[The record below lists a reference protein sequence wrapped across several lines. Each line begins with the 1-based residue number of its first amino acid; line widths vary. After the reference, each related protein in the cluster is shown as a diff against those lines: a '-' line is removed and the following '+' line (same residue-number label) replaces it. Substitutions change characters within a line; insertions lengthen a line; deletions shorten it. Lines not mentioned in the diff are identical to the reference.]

1 MEENHTTD
9 TQLSKN
15 NFLKKL
21 RNHTQQLHTAL
32 EEHPISASLF
42 KPTVNRAD
50 YVRYLQLMFETVSS
64 FERDYYPILASV
76 LDDID
81 QRRKTPWLEQDL
93 ITLGVPVPL
102 SSALINAS
110 SFPRPLYYLLG
121 KMYVLEGSTLG
132 GAVIY
137 RQLQPI
143 LQFSPEKG
151 GRYFYGYGA
160 QTGKMWKLFMEV
172 LATIAIEKEGEQ
184 EILQG
189 ANAQFAAM
197 KAYFDQQISTPNDYQ
212 QYR

>member
-1 MEENHTTD
+1 
-9 TQLSKN
+9 
-15 NFLKKL
+15 
-21 RNHTQQLHTAL
+21 
-32 EEHPISASLF
+32 
-42 KPTVNRAD
+42 
-50 YVRYLQLMFETVSS
+50 MFEIVSG
-64 FERDYYPILASV
+64 FEREYYPILASV
-76 LDDID
+76 LNDID

-93 ITLGVPVPL
+93 ITLGASAPP
-102 SSALINAS
+102 SSAPVNVLS
-110 SFPRPLYYLLG
+110 LPLYHILG
-121 KMYVLEGSTLG
+121 KLYVLEGSTLG

-172 LATIAIEKEGEQ
+172 LTTIAIEKEGEQ

-197 KAYFDQQISTPNDYQ
+197 KAYFDQKISIPNDYQ